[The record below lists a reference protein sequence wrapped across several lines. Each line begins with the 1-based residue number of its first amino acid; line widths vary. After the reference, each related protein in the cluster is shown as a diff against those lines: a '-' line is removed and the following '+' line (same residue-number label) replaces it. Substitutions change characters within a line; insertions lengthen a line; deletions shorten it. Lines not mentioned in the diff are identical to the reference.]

1 MEEEDD
7 PLKILE
13 RIMIRAGKIEMSQQT
28 TMSLLGKLP
37 AQLEE
42 KVQTFLKTKSDF
54 IKEGNALLGKVP
66 DKLKIQTEE
75 RTTWQ
80 IESGTKSL
88 LFFFFL
94 TAIIGLFGGWYI
106 SNDYKDQLLL
116 EKSRKIEELETGIR
130 KMKINKQFKTVKKYF
145 PEYSE

>member
-1 MEEEDD
+1 MED
-7 PLKILE
+7 PLEILE
-13 RIMIRAGKIEMSQQT
+13 RIIERAGKIEMSQQT

-42 KVQTFLKTKSDF
+42 SVQTIVKTKTDF
-54 IKEGNALLGKVP
+54 IKEGNTLLGKVP

-75 RTTWQ
+75 RSTWQ

-116 EKSRKIEELETGIR
+116 EKSRKIEQLEAGI
-130 KMKINKQFKTVKKYF
+130 KNMKNDQYFKTVKKYF
-145 PEYSE
+145 PQYQ

>member
-1 MEEEDD
+1 M
-7 PLKILE
+7 
-13 RIMIRAGKIEMSQQT
+13 GKIEMSQQT

-37 AQLEE
+37 AQMEE

-75 RTTWQ
+75 RSTWQ

-88 LFFFFL
+88 LLFFFL

-116 EKSRKIEELETGIR
+116 EKSRKIEQLEAGI
-130 KMKINKQFKTVKKYF
+130 KNMKNDQYFKTVKKYF
-145 PEYSE
+145 PQYQ

>member
-1 MEEEDD
+1 MED
-7 PLKILE
+7 PLEILE
-13 RIMIRAGKIEMSQQT
+13 RIIERAGKIEMSQQT

-42 KVQTFLKTKSDF
+42 SVQTIVKTKTDF
-54 IKEGNALLGKVP
+54 IKEGNTLLGKVP

-75 RTTWQ
+75 RSTWQ

-88 LFFFFL
+88 LLFFFL

-116 EKSRKIEELETGIR
+116 EKSRKIEQLEAGI
-130 KMKINKQFKTVKKYF
+130 KNMKNDQYFKTVKKYF
-145 PEYSE
+145 PQYQ

>member
-1 MEEEDD
+1 MED
-7 PLKILE
+7 PLEILE
-13 RIMIRAGKIEMSQQT
+13 RIIERAGKIEMSQQT

-37 AQLEE
+37 AQMEE

>member
-1 MEEEDD
+1 MEDQED

-13 RIMIRAGKIEMSQQT
+13 RIIERAGKIEMSQQT

-37 AQLEE
+37 AQMEE

-75 RTTWQ
+75 RSTWQ

-106 SNDYKDQLLL
+106 SNDYKDKQLL
-116 EKSRKIEELETGIR
+116 EKSRKIEQLETGIR

>member
-1 MEEEDD
+1 MED
-7 PLKILE
+7 PLEILE
-13 RIMIRAGKIEMSQQT
+13 RIIERAGKIEMSQQT

-37 AQLEE
+37 AQMEE

-116 EKSRKIEELETGIR
+116 EKSRKIEQLEAGI
-130 KMKINKQFKTVKKYF
+130 KNMKNDQYFKTVKKYF
-145 PEYSE
+145 PQYQ

>member
-42 KVQTFLKTKSDF
+42 SVQTIVKTKTDF
-54 IKEGNALLGKVP
+54 IKEGNTLLGKVP

-75 RTTWQ
+75 RSTWQ

-116 EKSRKIEELETGIR
+116 EKSRKIEQLEAGI
-130 KMKINKQFKTVKKYF
+130 KNMKNDQYFKTVKKYF
-145 PEYSE
+145 PQYQ

>member
-1 MEEEDD
+1 MEDQED

-13 RIMIRAGKIEMSQQT
+13 RIIERAGKIEMSQQT

-37 AQLEE
+37 AQMEE

-116 EKSRKIEELETGIR
+116 EKSRKIEQLEAGI
-130 KMKINKQFKTVKKYF
+130 KNMKNDQYFKTVKKYF
-145 PEYSE
+145 PQYQ

>member
-1 MEEEDD
+1 MED
-7 PLKILE
+7 PLEILE
-13 RIMIRAGKIEMSQQT
+13 RIIERAGKIEMSQQT

-42 KVQTFLKTKSDF
+42 SVQTIVKTKTDF
-54 IKEGNALLGKVP
+54 IKEGNTLLGKVP

-75 RTTWQ
+75 RSTWQ

>member
-1 MEEEDD
+1 MED
-7 PLKILE
+7 PLEILE
-13 RIMIRAGKIEMSQQT
+13 RIIERAGKIEMSQQT

-37 AQLEE
+37 AQMEE

-75 RTTWQ
+75 RSTWQ

-88 LFFFFL
+88 LLFFFL

-116 EKSRKIEELETGIR
+116 EKSRKIEQLEAGI
-130 KMKINKQFKTVKKYF
+130 KNMKNDQYFKTVKKYF
-145 PEYSE
+145 PQYQ

>member
-1 MEEEDD
+1 MEDEDD

-42 KVQTFLKTKSDF
+42 SVQTIVKTKSDF
-54 IKEGNALLGKVP
+54 IKEGNTLLGKVP
-66 DKLKIQTEE
+66 DKLKIQTEDSF
-75 RTTWQ
+75 TWG
-80 IESGTKSL
+80 IELGTKKL

-94 TAIIGLFGGWYI
+94 TVTICLYGGWYF

-116 EKSRKIEELETGIR
+116 EKSRKIEQLEGGIR
-130 KMKINKQFKTVKKYF
+130 EMKNDNYFKTVKKYF

>member
-1 MEEEDD
+1 MED
-7 PLKILE
+7 PLEILE

-28 TMSLLGKLP
+28 TMSLLNKLP
-37 AQLEE
+37 AQMEE
-42 KVQTFLKTKSDF
+42 NVQAFQKTKSDF

-94 TAIIGLFGGWYI
+94 TVIIGLFGGWYI

>member
-1 MEEEDD
+1 MED
-7 PLKILE
+7 PLEILE
-13 RIMIRAGKIEMSQQT
+13 RIIERAGKIEMSQQT

-42 KVQTFLKTKSDF
+42 SVQTIVKTKTDF
-54 IKEGNALLGKVP
+54 IKEGNTLLGKVP

-106 SNDYKDQLLL
+106 SDDYKDKQLL
-116 EKSRKIEELETGIR
+116 EKSRKIEQLERGIR
-130 KMKINKQFKTVKKYF
+130 EMQINGNFKTVKKYF

>member
-1 MEEEDD
+1 MEDED

-13 RIMIRAGKIEMSQQT
+13 RIMERAGKIEMSQQT

-37 AQLEE
+37 AQMEE

>member
-1 MEEEDD
+1 MED
-7 PLKILE
+7 PLEILE
-13 RIMIRAGKIEMSQQT
+13 RIIERAGKIEMSQQT

-37 AQLEE
+37 AQMEE

-75 RTTWQ
+75 RSTWQ